1 MPQHVTACHSM
12 SQHVTAPQLSTGSKS
27 TSRLA
32 GSTWLWLKEAKSML
46 KIAPILRS
54 LAICIMSSIRFPMLP
69 SNPLYKPHPIISNL
83 HFGSNHYFPI
93 FFRCFN
99 RVNPGYNRVYLYV
112 FPWRS
117 IGLFVDLSST
127 RSGPH
132 QVRPSVWDLR
142 CFGIARPEP
151 RPGTFISGQ
160 ETLAS
165 VP

>member
-1 MPQHVTACHSM
+1 
-12 SQHVTAPQLSTGSKS
+12 
-27 TSRLA
+27 
-32 GSTWLWLKEAKSML
+32 ML
-46 KIAPILRS
+46 KIAQSCVHFPS
-54 LAICIMSSIRFPMLP
+54 ASICIMSSGLTRGITEFIYM
-69 SNPLYKPHPIISNL
+69 
-83 HFGSNHYFPI
+83 
-93 FFRCFN
+93 FFHGGQQVC
-99 RVNPGYNRVYLYV
+99 L
-112 FPWRS
+112 W
-117 IGLFVDLSST
+117 ICCQT